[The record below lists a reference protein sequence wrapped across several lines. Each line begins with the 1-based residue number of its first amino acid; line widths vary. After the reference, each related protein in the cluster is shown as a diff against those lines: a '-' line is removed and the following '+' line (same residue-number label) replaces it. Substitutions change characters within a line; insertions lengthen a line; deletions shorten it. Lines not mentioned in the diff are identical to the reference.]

1 MCRVTM
7 TRTDD
12 LKVKSKEH
20 ITGEYLCVCDEQQLF
35 VSLLTIKALGKLS
48 LLENI
53 Q

>member
-1 MCRVTM
+1 MLRS

-12 LKVKSKEH
+12 LNVKSKEP
-20 ITGEYLCVCDEQQLF
+20 IPGEYLCVSDEGQLF